1 MEKHKV
7 NVGSILLW
15 LNLII
20 AILYFLIFAAQNF
33 SQFNTEG
40 LLALFSSG
48 YVLDSLVKDTKRLAE
63 QIMLIIPYVSVIIA
77 IKLKKPLGYL
87 CASTVCF
94 TWCYF
99 IIHKG
104 VTDLSASIGSKES
117 IIELLTVFLIF
128 AFITFVAYSI
138 LSFPLMLSGS
148 LSSVEREYQ
157 CL

>member
-33 SQFNTEG
+33 GQFNTEG

-63 QIMLIIPYVSVIIA
+63 QIMLMLPYVSAIIA
-77 IKLKKPLGYL
+77 IKLKKQLGYL
-87 CASTVCF
+87 CASAVCF
-94 TWCYF
+94 VWCYF
-99 IIHKG
+99 VIYKG
-104 VTDLSASIGSKES
+104 VTDSSASIGSEES

-128 AFITFVAYSI
+128 TFIPAISGVYCAIAYAKSQSASAFN
-138 LSFPLMLSGS
+138 
-148 LSSVEREYQ
+148 Q
-157 CL
+157 QH